1 MEYLLYLY
9 TMSKDK
15 FQVSIPDPCTQAWS
29 DMTPAEGGRFCTR
42 CQHEV
47 IDFSLMTD
55 KEILAVISSRN
66 KNLCGRFQSAQ
77 LNRSLHEPLP
87 PKRSFF
93 PAAVF
98 ASLIAALVPEGSKAQ
113 TPADATVQSIP
124 TKVVPTKSRAT
135 AVFKG
140 QIIDSLTGKGLAG
153 VTISLKHKGVE
164 ESGAITDGEG
174 KFVLNI
180 PARLRQQALR
190 VNISYIGYTSREVS
204 FDMEQLNE
212 MKTLV
217 LEPASIDLQEV
228 VVAQYAPTRHT
239 YTVGAMVT
247 IKGGEREDRQPTW
260 WWRITHPFRRR

>member
-1 MEYLLYLY
+1 
-9 TMSKDK
+9 
-15 FQVSIPDPCTQAWS
+15 
-29 DMTPAEGGRFCTR
+29 MTPAEGGRFCSH
-42 CQHEV
+42 CQKAV

-55 KEILAVISSRN
+55 KEIIAVISNHN
-66 KNLCGRFQSAQ
+66 KSLCGRFQSAQ
-77 LNRSLHEPLP
+77 LNRSLHVPAP

-98 ASLIAALVPEGSKAQ
+98 ASLIAALVPESSKAQ
-113 TPADATVQSIP
+113 TLASTTAQSTPIK
-124 TKVVPTKSRAT
+124 TEHAKSRA
-135 AVFKG
+135 AAAAFKG

-190 VNISYIGYTSREVS
+190 VNISYIGYASKEVS
-204 FDMEQLNE
+204 FDMDQQPLSTTIELKPSN
-212 MKTLV
+212 
-217 LEPASIDLQEV
+217 IDLPEIAV
-228 VVAQYAPTRHT
+228 VGYGTRT
-239 YTVGAMVT
+239 GVVIMGAISIVNTQPVT
-247 IKGGEREDRQPTW
+247 IKKEEARKRTW

>member
-1 MEYLLYLY
+1 
-9 TMSKDK
+9 
-15 FQVSIPDPCTQAWS
+15 
-29 DMTPAEGGRFCTR
+29 MTPAEGGRFCTR

-164 ESGAITDGEG
+164 GSGAITDGEG
-174 KFVLNI
+174 KFDLKI
-180 PARLRQQALR
+180 PARLKQQILT
-190 VNISYIGYTSREVS
+190 VNISYIGYTSRVVP
-204 FDMEQLNE
+204 FDMDQQLLSTTIELKQSN
-212 MKTLV
+212 
-217 LEPASIDLQEV
+217 IDLPEIAVIGYGTKTGLV
-228 VVAQYAPTRHT
+228 VITGTVSIVSPLEATSVKEETR
-239 YTVGAMVT
+239 
-247 IKGGEREDRQPTW
+247 KRTW